1 MTERNK
7 DRRQAEEE
15 KYSDR
20 TDAADLFPIVAAPC
34 VQGTRWLL
42 LTYPLS
48 LYSRFSLVC
57 TQYRVQCATFVA
69 DGRIPIPVLCTIQL
83 HR

>member
-15 KYSDR
+15 KYRDG
-20 TDAADLFPIVAAPC
+20 TDAADLFPIVAALC
-34 VQGTRWLL
+34 AQGTRQLL

-48 LYSRFSLVC
+48 FHS
-57 TQYRVQCATFVA
+57 
-69 DGRIPIPVLCTIQL
+69 
-83 HR
+83 